1 MQTFI
6 VEAPNRPGELARIAE
21 TIAAHGVNIEAYSLG
36 IGTSGGAAFLS
47 HDEQGLRSALTSDGI
62 TFKEVPLLTIW
73 LEDRPGT
80 LATATRRLAD
90 AGVNVEFLAPV
101 EFTTDRRA
109 TVAIGVD
116 KIDVARKALSEQLTE
131 WKVPEPVLAG
141 SVIR

>member
-21 TIAAHGVNIEAYSLG
+21 NIAARGVNILACSLG
-36 IGTSGGAAFLS
+36 MGTSGVTALLS

-62 TFKEVPLLTIW
+62 TFKEVPILTIW

-80 LATATRRLAD
+80 LAKAARRLSDAD
-90 AGVNVEFLAPV
+90 VNIEFLAPV
-101 EFTTDRRA
+101 DFTTGRRA

-116 KIDVARKALSEQLTE
+116 KIDAARTALSDQLIE

-141 SVIR
+141 STTR